1 MVITDLGHGETRYTL
16 LSYRF
21 SLKLGGEKRSPY
33 ITVYTGLCEDSETR
47 IQIKMEAGNE
57 LLSQSHFNWL
67 CDHFQIPSQNH
78 VDNNRVPSIF

>member
-33 ITVYTGLCEDSETR
+33 ITVYTGLCEDRNKNTDQDGGR
-47 IQIKMEAGNE
+47 K
-57 LLSQSHFNWL
+57 
-67 CDHFQIPSQNH
+67 
-78 VDNNRVPSIF
+78 